1 MTHSKNHDKKLPK
14 KNPGKYGKSLTFF
27 TKKAFSD
34 LWHTRKLWRKGDF
47 WSFGDFRNC
56 SITHPKWVGSCWTA
70 FLLGSCL
77 FCFTTAGLAKP
88 GSWRVS
94 SNSGGEWRFPP
105 GWTTSCKRL
114 VSGWLI
120 PVYVRIMISLH
131 SEPSWI
137 MCYKRHSK
145 MPTDWRFFSIL
156 LPFWLWESKPV
167 FFFRESMKI
176 WWVKMM
182 ISRGYPTTQVYISD
196 QFSPSYWGAIL
207 EHTLQNLSWW
217 KASAIIVRVAA
228 TVAAWYAS
236 GTTHLDGWHGGITM
250 NSLKVGEWLTGEDV
264 EIAWKVQLRVKV
276 SACKL
281 CCFSHESSHRCVR
294 SVSVTS

>member
-167 FFFRESMKI
+167 FFFVSLWRFGESRWWSLEVIQQLRFIFQINLVQVTEAQSWNIHYKI
-176 WWVKMM
+176 WVGGKL
-182 ISRGYPTTQVYISD
+182 P
-196 QFSPSYWGAIL
+196 PSSFALQLQWQHGMPVAPR
-207 EHTLQNLSWW
+207 TLM
-217 KASAIIVRVAA
+217 V
-228 TVAAWYAS
+228 
-236 GTTHLDGWHGGITM
+236 DMGG
-250 NSLKVGEWLTGEDV
+250 LPW
-264 EIAWKVQLRVKV
+264 IA
-276 SACKL
+276 
-281 CCFSHESSHRCVR
+281 
-294 SVSVTS
+294 